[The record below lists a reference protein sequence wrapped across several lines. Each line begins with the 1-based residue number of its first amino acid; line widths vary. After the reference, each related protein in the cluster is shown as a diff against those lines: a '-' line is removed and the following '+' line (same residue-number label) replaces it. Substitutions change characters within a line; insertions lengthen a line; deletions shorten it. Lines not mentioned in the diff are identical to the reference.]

1 MIPLFYEFYA
11 IFMNFMLIPGKARAF
26 ACFHE
31 PARAMPIYS
40 RFSEPIISLT
50 RGKQQEAA
58 APGEKKGS

>member
-1 MIPLFYEFYA
+1 
-11 IFMNFMLIPGKARAF
+11 MNFMLIPGKARAF

-31 PARAMPIYS
+31 PARVMPIYS